1 MMNKL
6 NQNLKTITATKFGQ
20 TDTVN
25 TEDSIIQGKPLSGLE
40 FSLLIDQRNVDIRA
54 ERYGSY
60 VVN

>member
-6 NQNLKTITATKFGQ
+6 NQNLKTTTATKFGQ

-60 VVN
+60 VVT

>member
-6 NQNLKTITATKFGQ
+6 NQNLKTTTATKLGQ

-25 TEDSIIQGKPLSGLE
+25 TEDSIIQGKPLSGPE

-54 ERYGSY
+54 EGYGSY
-60 VVN
+60 VVT